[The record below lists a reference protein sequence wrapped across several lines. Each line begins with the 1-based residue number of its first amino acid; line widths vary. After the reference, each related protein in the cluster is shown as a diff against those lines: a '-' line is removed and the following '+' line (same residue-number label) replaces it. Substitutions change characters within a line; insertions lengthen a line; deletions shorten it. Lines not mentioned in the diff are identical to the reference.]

1 LFNFN
6 KEVKVFKPYYRRL
19 EKSLNG
25 DSYWCYPNPEAEKHE
40 IQANKSCILA
50 ASNTVVQWYY
60 PHQLAPIYGFPPL
73 YNGTGQKVAFIE
85 LGGGF
90 RQPDLNLYFSRLGLR
105 SPTVQFVSVDGARN
119 RPSNAYSDD
128 GEVMLDLCTTIG
140 LANGITPIVYMAPN
154 SEQGF
159 INAVNKAVT
168 DRVNIIS
175 ISWGAPE
182 NQWTQ
187 YGISGMNSAFQ
198 RAASANITVTVAS
211 GDSGSSDGGYGDN
224 VDFPASS
231 PYVLGC
237 GGTTLSSS
245 GSTWLSETV
254 WNNGYGAT
262 GGGNSAL
269 FSKPVWQNS
278 AIPTGN
284 KRGVPDVS
292 GVADPGTGI
301 KVIVDG
307 GLYIFGGTS
316 TVSPIWAAYVA
327 RCNQAAR
334 RSLGF
339 INPKL
344 YSLNL
349 NNFNDIVSGNN
360 GTYTAKTGWDA
371 CTGLGSIKSSLFNNL
386 IR

>member
-1 LFNFN
+1 
-6 KEVKVFKPYYRRL
+6 VFKPYYRRL
-19 EKSLNG
+19 ENS
-25 DSYWCYPNPEAEKHE
+25 A
-40 IQANKSCILA
+40 IMAN
-50 ASNTVVQWYY
+50 SNTVSQWYY
-60 PHQLAPIYGFPPL
+60 PNQLAPIYGFPTS
-73 YNGTGQKVAFIE
+73 YNGSGQKVAFIE

-105 SPTVQFVSVDGARN
+105 SPTVQFVSVNGARN
-119 RPSNAYSDD
+119 RPTNANSDD

-140 LANGITPIVYMAPN
+140 LANGITPIVYIAPN

-159 INAVNKAVT
+159 INAINRAVT
-168 DRVNIIS
+168 DRVNVIS

-182 NQWTQ
+182 DQWTQ
-187 YGISGMNSAFQ
+187 YGISGMNTAFQ
-198 RAASANITVTVAS
+198 RAVSANITVTAAS
-211 GDSGSSDGGYGDN
+211 GDNGSSDGEVGDH

-231 PYVLGC
+231 PYVLAC

-254 WNNGYGAT
+254 WSNSYGAT
-262 GGGNSAL
+262 GGGNSSL
-269 FSKPVWQNS
+269 FSKPTWQNS
-278 AIPTGN
+278 TIPTGI

-292 GVADPGTGI
+292 GVADPATGI

-307 GLYIFGGTS
+307 GLYVFGGTS
-316 TVSPIWAAYVA
+316 AVSPIWAAYIA

-339 INPKL
+339 VNPKL
-344 YSLNL
+344 YSLSL
-349 NNFNDIVSGNN
+349 NNFNDVVSGNN
-360 GTYTAKTGWDA
+360 GSFTAKSGWDA
-371 CTGLGSIKSSLFNNL
+371 CTGLGTIKSTLFSNL

>member
-1 LFNFN
+1 
-6 KEVKVFKPYYRRL
+6 VFKPYYRRL
-19 EKSLNG
+19 ENSAIL
-25 DSYWCYPNPEAEKHE
+25 
-40 IQANKSCILA
+40 ANKNSV
-50 ASNTVVQWYY
+50 SHWYY
-60 PHQLAPIYGFPPL
+60 PHQLAPIYGFPTS
-73 YNGTGQKVAFIE
+73 YNGSGQKVAFIE

-90 RQPDLNLYFSRLGLR
+90 RQADLNLYFSRLGLR
-105 SPTVQFVSVDGARN
+105 SPVVQFVSVNGAKN
-119 RPSNAYSDD
+119 HPTNAYSDD

-140 LANGITPIVYMAPN
+140 LANSITPIVYMAPN

-159 INAVNKAVT
+159 INAINKAVT

-175 ISWGAPE
+175 ISWGAAE
-182 NQWTQ
+182 DQWTT
-187 YGISGMNSAFQ
+187 YGISGMNAAFQ
-198 RAASANITVTVAS
+198 RAVAANITVTVAS
-211 GDSGSSDGGYGDN
+211 GDSGSSDGESGNN

-231 PYVLGC
+231 PYVLAC

-245 GSTWLSETV
+245 GNTWLSETV

-269 FSKPVWQNS
+269 FSKPSWQNS
-278 AIPTGN
+278 AISTGV

-292 GVADPGTGI
+292 GVADPATGI

-316 TVSPIWAAYVA
+316 AVSPIWAAYIA

-334 RSLGF
+334 RNIGF
-339 INPKL
+339 VNPKL
-344 YSLNL
+344 YSLGST
-349 NNFNDIVSGNN
+349 NFNDVVSGDN
-360 GTYTAKTGWDA
+360 GGFTAKTGWDA
-371 CTGLGSIKSSLFNNL
+371 CTGLGTMNSTLFNNL